1 MLGEFYMRAFTSFIN
16 LYVNLPK
23 QQQLN
28 FYTTTQ
34 LYVVTKKLLLSHE
47 TFLNIVSNRPN
58 NNDGVSVSVLS
69 YKQLLKYGPTTKSL
83 QPPNPNNNQTKHN
96 IPQCTCV
103 KRLYFCSGVE
113 AEAEAKVDGM
123 ENQQQERQQKNIS
136 SSSSSSMK
144 RKRIHLSTGDIQQH
158 IRSIGSPTK
167 ISIQKFRTQL
177 ILQSISSNNNNND
190 TGIGTDTDTTIANNI
205 NELEYKII
213 GLTQRNSRRRWLYLD
228 ELIHECNRRWFYNQS
243 NNTKKTLCV
252 EINLE
257 TNNIINTSELQILWH
272 ASMDAI
278 VGIHGAQLTHAVWLR
293 PQSLIV
299 ELLPW
304 VLDGLIVGGWTKDVT
319 QRKYLQYCI
328 ALKCFLILIALLL
341 LLLYSKY
348 NTILI
353 CSKIIFIPHTHAA
366 IVFSFFV
373 LFFHRHPITSHHSY
387 ATWGYF

>member
-1 MLGEFYMRAFTSFIN
+1 MVSFTSLIFSFSSPFCVFYFEPLNSYLTTKTRFAFLTYFRIVSKNQNRSGLYLDMLGEFYMRAFTSFVN

-47 TFLNIVSNRPN
+47 TFLNVVSNRPN
-58 NNDGVSVSVLS
+58 NNDGVSVLS

-113 AEAEAKVDGM
+113 AEAEAEVDGM
-123 ENQQQERQQKNIS
+123 ENQQQERQQKNNNS

-177 ILQSISSNNNNND
+177 ILQRLRFH
-190 TGIGTDTDTTIANNI
+190 I
-205 NELEYKII
+205 N
-213 GLTQRNSRRRWLYLD
+213 
-228 ELIHECNRRWFYNQS
+228 
-243 NNTKKTLCV
+243 
-252 EINLE
+252 
-257 TNNIINTSELQILWH
+257 
-272 ASMDAI
+272 SM
-278 VGIHGAQLTHAVWLR
+278 V
-293 PQSLIV
+293 
-299 ELLPW
+299 
-304 VLDGLIVGGWTKDVT
+304 
-319 QRKYLQYCI
+319 
-328 ALKCFLILIALLL
+328 
-341 LLLYSKY
+341 
-348 NTILI
+348 
-353 CSKIIFIPHTHAA
+353 
-366 IVFSFFV
+366 
-373 LFFHRHPITSHHSY
+373 
-387 ATWGYF
+387 